1 MIVSLTNQ
9 ATTKAVEPD
18 AAAPLAARPGYVIL
32 SFDVEEHHRIE
43 AAKDLTLP
51 PSVQARYRKR
61 LAPPTL
67 WLLEQLE
74 QFAIKATFFV
84 VGQIAEY
91 KPELV
96 RAIHEAG
103 HEVASHGWDHR
114 PAHCFTPT
122 TFREDVRR
130 SKETLEQVIG
140 AGVSGFRAPTFSITR
155 QTAWA
160 IDVLNELG
168 MRYDSS
174 IYPVRHDRYGIPGA
188 PRTLFRIVRGS
199 CSLLEIPPAT
209 LRVLGTN
216 LPVGGGGYFRLL
228 PLFLLKHALRHAAA
242 SGQANAS
249 MLYFHPWEF
258 DPQQPRL
265 PLRLLNRFRT
275 YVGIHGNRTRLA
287 RLFKWGERYSFIR
300 AIDAAELLYQQPL
313 PTFRLPA

>member
-1 MIVSLTNQ
+1 
-9 ATTKAVEPD
+9 
-18 AAAPLAARPGYVIL
+18 
-32 SFDVEEHHRIE
+32 
-43 AAKDLTLP
+43 
-51 PSVQARYRKR
+51 
-61 LAPPTL
+61 
-67 WLLEQLE
+67 
-74 QFAIKATFFV
+74 
-84 VGQIAEY
+84 
-91 KPELV
+91 
-96 RAIHEAG
+96 
-103 HEVASHGWDHR
+103 
-114 PAHCFTPT
+114 
-122 TFREDVRR
+122 
-130 SKETLEQVIG
+130 
-140 AGVSGFRAPTFSITR
+140 
-155 QTAWA
+155 
-160 IDVLNELG
+160 
-168 MRYDSS
+168 YDSS
-174 IYPVRHDRYGIPGA
+174 IYPVRHDRSGIPEA

-242 SGQANAS
+242 SGHANAS